1 MIKRINHATMG
12 GAQNKWLKSIFHFSF
27 DDYYNPK
34 NMNFGVLRV
43 LNDDLVQAGRGFE
56 LHPHRDMEIISY
68 VVEGELTHGDSLGH
82 KKTITRGEIQYMSAG
97 TGIYHSEHNLGKET
111 LRLLQLW
118 IYPDKRNYPPAYGDF
133 SYKKEERH
141 NRWLNIVSGPTGNA
155 PIRIHQDANLFV
167 GELDE
172 GYELPFEVKPGRQ
185 AYVLQIEGRA
195 SFNEVIL
202 ETRDAAEVDE
212 TNLTVKALTPTHVL
226 IVEMAKEE

>member
-1 MIKRINHATMG
+1 MIKRINHTTMG
-12 GAQNKWLKSIFHFSF
+12 GAQNRWLKSIFHFSF
-27 DDYYNPK
+27 DEYYNPK

-118 IYPDKRNYPPAYGDF
+118 IYPDKRNYPPTYGDYSF
-133 SYKKEERH
+133 KEEERH

-155 PIRIHQDANLFV
+155 PIRIHQEANLFV

-172 GYELPFEVKPGRQ
+172 GFELPFEVKLGRQ

-212 TNLTVKALTPTHVL
+212 TNLTVKALTNSHVL